1 MGAEKTMISKMF
13 DLTDRRVLITGSTR
27 GIGRVLLG
35 AFADAGA
42 LPIVHGRDAERLECE
57 LESLRE
63 QYGAQRVAGIAFD
76 LADEQAIDDGIARID
91 REFGSIDIL
100 VNNAGIQH
108 REPLLEVSSDDWDR
122 VLRTNL
128 TSAFLVGRAVARGMV
143 ERGRGKIVNILSIQS
158 ELARVTIG
166 PYTASKGGLRNLTK
180 AMAAE
185 WAGRGLQVNGVAP
198 GYIRTELTQALID
211 DERFNTWV
219 LERTPAGRWGEP
231 ADIAGAVCWLA
242 SDAAA
247 FVNGQT
253 IFVDGGMTAVV

>member
-1 MGAEKTMISKMF
+1 MTSNMF
-13 DLTDRRVLITGSTR
+13 DLTGRRVLVTGSTR
-27 GIGRVLLG
+27 GIGRALLE
-35 AFADAGA
+35 AFAEAGA
-42 LPIVHGRDAERLECE
+42 LPIVHGRDRVRLERE
-57 LESLRE
+57 LAALRE
-63 QYGAQRVAGIAFD
+63 TYGSERVAGIAFD
-76 LADEQAIDDGIARID
+76 LADEGAIDAGIARIEE
-91 REFGSIDIL
+91 EFGPIDIL

-108 REPLLEVSSDDWDR
+108 REPLLEVSSEDWDR

-143 ERGRGKIVNILSIQS
+143 ERGRGKIINILSIQS

-185 WAGRGLQVNGVAP
+185 WAGHGVQVNGVAP

-211 DERFNTWV
+211 DEKFNSWV
-219 LERTPAGRWGEP
+219 LGRTPAGRWGEP
-231 ADIAGAVCWLA
+231 ADIAGAVCWLG